1 MKSQHS
7 FVPERVA
14 AQHCAE
20 LLRRGAE
27 PGDQIGALAKLGTRL
42 APLIAKALAR
52 LVGGEAPT
60 VTALAPQEQSEGEL
74 IQQVGTLAANAL
86 YATGIPG
93 VSLLGSVAG
102 AAVLRLVDRAYGGS
116 GEHHGPLPDAF
127 PLSAELLIQRFEAA
141 LAECLGAA
149 LGSPAVEPLKRSARL
164 AEFAPFPAGAK
175 LAVLSIEVMEG
186 TKAPWLLTLALPL
199 SNLPKLAATLG
210 DGPAAAPRRSGAAD
224 PAAAPFAALPL
235 GLTATLVDM
244 PVSLAVLA
252 ALEPGTVLPVAVA
265 RAVPLSIGGQ
275 TIAHGTVGA
284 QDDRIALRLTSL
296 AN

>member
-1 MKSQHS
+1 MKTQHS

-20 LLRRGAE
+20 LLRRSAE
-27 PGDQIGALAKLGTRL
+27 PGDQIGALATLGVRL
-42 APLIAKALAR
+42 APLLAKALAR

-60 VTALAPQEQSEGEL
+60 VTPLAPQEQSEGEL
-74 IQQVGTLAANAL
+74 IQQVGPLAANAL

-127 PLSAELLIQRFEAA
+127 PLSAELLVQRFEAA

-149 LGSPAVEPLKRSARL
+149 LGSPAVEALKRSTRL
-164 AEFAPFPAGAK
+164 AEFVPFPAGAK

-210 DGPAAAPRRSGAAD
+210 DGPAAAPRRTGAAD
-224 PAAAPFAALPL
+224 PAAAPFAGLLL

-244 PVSLAVLA
+244 PVSLAALA

-265 RAVPLSIGGQ
+265 RAVPLSIGGR
-275 TIAHGTVGA
+275 TIAHGTAGA
-284 QDDRIALRLTSL
+284 QDDRIALRLTQL